1 MNSEY
6 SAAPDLFA
14 PVPAG
19 FVGIAR
25 LAQQSAHLDDGHE
38 VEYFELPS
46 RSLLNRCTSKRM
58 PFTWTINPYRG
69 CEFACKYCYARYT
82 HEFMEMRDGLDFER
96 KIYAKQNASWL
107 LRQDLKR
114 VRAGEEIAIGT
125 ATDPYQPAER
135 KFGITRSILEELS
148 RHAGLELG
156 IVTKSTL
163 ILRDLDLLKRIAEK
177 NQVAINLTVTTTNA
191 KLARILEPR
200 APRPDLRLQVVRK
213 LAGDGLQVGVIC
225 APVLPGIT
233 DASGDL
239 ENLVAAAAQAGA
251 QWFYSNPL
259 FLKPC
264 SEKIF
269 MPFLEKEF
277 PELAESYRQ
286 RYASQAFVS
295 AAYRKRISEI
305 VHRLCGKHGIGRR
318 FGRSPKSTG
327 DVPTETQLAL
337 F

>member
-1 MNSEY
+1 M
-6 SAAPDLFA
+6 
-14 PVPAG
+14 
-19 FVGIAR
+19 
-25 LAQQSAHLDDGHE
+25 
-38 VEYFELPS
+38 
-46 RSLLNRCTSKRM
+46 
-58 PFTWTINPYRG
+58 
-69 CEFACKYCYARYT
+69 
-82 HEFMEMRDGLDFER
+82 
-96 KIYAKQNASWL
+96 
-107 LRQDLKR
+107 
-114 VRAGEEIAIGT
+114 
-125 ATDPYQPAER
+125 
-135 KFGITRSILEELS
+135 
-148 RHAGLELG
+148 
-156 IVTKSTL
+156 
-163 ILRDLDLLKRIAEK
+163 
-177 NQVAINLTVTTTNA
+177 TTTNA

-213 LAGDGLQVGVIC
+213 LAGAGLQAGVIC

-239 ENLVAAAAQAGA
+239 ENLVGAAAQAGA
-251 QWFYSNPL
+251 QWFFSNPL

-295 AAYRKRISEI
+295 AAYCKRISEI
-305 VHRLCGKHGIGRR
+305 VHRLCGKYAIGRR

-327 DVPTETQLAL
+327 DVPIETQLAL